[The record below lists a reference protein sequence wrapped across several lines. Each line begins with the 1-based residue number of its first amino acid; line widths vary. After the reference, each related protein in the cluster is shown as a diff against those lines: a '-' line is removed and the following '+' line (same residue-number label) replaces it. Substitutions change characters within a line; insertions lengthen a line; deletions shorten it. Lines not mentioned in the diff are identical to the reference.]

1 MQIETYFNFIDKD
14 LIRIA
19 GTRINIETVLRDYL
33 QGASPEEIIIQY
45 PTLSLEKIH
54 AAILYYL
61 SNHEQMEKYMELVN
75 QRDKEQQYQKEYPE
89 NFVRELRK
97 RIEQQRLI
105 LHKNKS
111 DATATEQYQYN
122 NMIKK

>member
-1 MQIETYFNFIDKD
+1 MQAETYFNFIDKD
-14 LIRIA
+14 FIRIA

-33 QGASPEEIIIQY
+33 QGASPEEIAVQY

-61 SNHEQMEKYMELVN
+61 ANREQMGNYMELADL
-75 QRDKEQQYQKEYPE
+75 RDKEWQHQKEYPE

-97 RIEQQRLI
+97 RIEQQRII
-105 LHKNKS
+105 LQKNKLC
-111 DATATEQYQYN
+111 AT
-122 NMIKK
+122 I